1 MELLNKIQHQ
11 LNVPKSLF
19 NKFGGYNY
27 RSAEQI
33 LEAVKPL
40 LGKGTLTLS
49 DEVFLIGQR
58 YYVKATATIKDGGDE
73 ISVSA
78 YARETESRKGT
89 DDAQITGSA
98 SSYARKYALNGLFG
112 LSDVQDPDDMN
123 NTGAGSTSTTSVSHT
138 THKPYTPT
146 SPAEVKQQAQQAKE
160 EIGQRFEQPQQ
171 QAPAQQPVNRPAP
184 TQQER
189 QVLRFLS
196 EFWASQIKSPNVK
209 LDANMIMDALWSI
222 LGHYPVL
229 DECTKIKDP
238 NSPFFVPLESIT
250 KVVS

>member
-78 YARETESRKGT
+78 YARETESRKGM

-123 NTGAGSTSTTSVSHT
+123 NTGADSARSAS
-138 THKPYTPT
+138 HKPASPP

-160 EIGQRFEQPQQ
+160 EIGQRFEKPQQ
-171 QAPAQQPVNRPAP
+171 PTPAQQPVNRPAP

-196 EFWASQIKSPNVK
+196 EYWASQIKSPNVK

-250 KVVS
+250 KVVG